1 MYNSSCVNKVILLGF
16 VTKEPRW
23 HMLDHKKSLTFTIV
37 TDEMFKKNGKSV
49 DHQEWHQVRVP
60 EDVAG
65 EITVEKGMQVY
76 VQGKL
81 QTRQIKDEN
90 GVKHY
95 RSEIIASIIEV
106 MSFSAPQLD
115 ADLS

>member
-1 MYNSSCVNKVILLGF
+1 MHNSSCVNKVILLGA
-16 VTKEPRW
+16 VIKEPRW
-23 HMLDHKKSLTFTIV
+23 HVLDQKRALTFTLV
-37 TDEMFKKNGKSV
+37 TNEIFKKNGKSV

-60 EDVAG
+60 EEVMADVV
-65 EITVEKGMQVY
+65 IEKGMQVY

-81 QTRQIKDEN
+81 QTRQVKDEN

-106 MSFSAPQLD
+106 MDFSRPQTNTE
-115 ADLS
+115 